1 MIPLEKSLNKIE
13 DNVPAIDEGF
23 DYVNFPSLTP
33 DQ

>member
-1 MIPLEKSLNKIE
+1 MIPLEKPLKKVE

-33 DQ
+33 D